1 MLARSAGASM
11 LICSGVIERTLINM
25 ACKTYITFL
34 FNDAIGKVIPFDL
47 QASFG
52 NVGVILRRP
61 VLELAAPQGV
71 AAGEGIPGFGGSDV
85 WMGRDAEEGIL
96 GIVAV
101 AAVV

>member
-1 MLARSAGASM
+1 M
-11 LICSGVIERTLINM
+11 GVI
-25 ACKTYITFL
+25 
-34 FNDAIGKVIPFDL
+34 P
-47 QASFG
+47 
-52 NVGVILRRP
+52 RRP

-85 WMGRDAEEGIL
+85 WMDRDAEGIL

>member
-1 MLARSAGASM
+1 M
-11 LICSGVIERTLINM
+11 
-25 ACKTYITFL
+25 
-34 FNDAIGKVIPFDL
+34 
-47 QASFG
+47 
-52 NVGVILRRP
+52 GVILRRP

-85 WMGRDAEEGIL
+85 WMDRDAEEGIL